1 VPKGLS
7 REAQPLS
14 VRSWR
19 ALADRTGPTVRF
31 LTATEAHVYAFS
43 IAANVLLSFFPFLLT
58 LILLCRWVFHWERG
72 VQAILFAVSNCFPDY
87 HGGAYL
93 DISGLLNHAA
103 WAHRRV
109 SMLSLLMLF
118 FTANGI
124 FEPFEVALNRA
135 WKVKKN
141 RSYLR
146 NQLVSLGLIF
156 LCGIL
161 VLLSTLLFA
170 GNGGIVSQTIKAGF
184 VGDFSSSILFKL
196 AALPPSA
203 LIIFL
208 VYWILPNRRIP
219 AKPLIPVSIV
229 VGMLLTALNYLN
241 LLTWPWLFVKLK
253 GEAGPF
259 VHSASIILWSFF
271 AALVVLAGAEWSA
284 RVTLGKELLHQE
296 SVDERAA
303 EIAPSGAGVVADNDA
318 RDTQKKDL
326 S

>member
-1 VPKGLS
+1 MNALPS
-7 REAQPLS
+7 ASDPIRQPRPVQ
-14 VRSWR
+14 VRSWHR
-19 ALADRTGPTVRF
+19 HARSVGPTLRF
-31 LTATEAHVYAFS
+31 LTQTEAHVYAFS

-58 LILLCRWVFHWERG
+58 LILFCRGVLHWEKG

-87 HGGAYL
+87 HGGTYL

-109 SMLSLLMLF
+109 SFVSLFMLF

-135 WKVKKN
+135 WGVKKN
-141 RSYLR
+141 RSYIK

-161 VLLSTLLFA
+161 VLLSASLFA
-170 GNGGIVSQTIKAGF
+170 WKGAALSHTIRSSF
-184 VGDFSSSILFKL
+184 ISDFSRAVLFKVG
-196 AALPPSA
+196 ALPLSA
-203 LIIFL
+203 LIVFL

-219 AKPLIPVSIV
+219 VKRLIPVSIL
-229 VGMLLTALNYLN
+229 VGMLLTTLNYLN
-241 LLTWPWLFVKLK
+241 VLTWPWLLEKLK

-259 VHSASIILWSFF
+259 VHSASIVLWSFC

-284 RVTLGKELLHQE
+284 RMTL
-296 SVDERAA
+296 DEEVLR
-303 EIAPSGAGVVADNDA
+303 ETHPDGERTSSD
-318 RDTQKKDL
+318 
-326 S
+326 

>member
-1 VPKGLS
+1 MPKDSS
-7 REAQPLS
+7 RKTQPVH
-14 VRSWR
+14 VRSCR
-19 ALADRTGPTVRF
+19 AIVRTVGPTVRF

-58 LILLCRWVFHWERG
+58 LILLCRWVFHWEKG
-72 VQAILFAVSNCFPDY
+72 VQAILLAVSNCFPDY

-109 SMLSLLMLF
+109 SLLSLLMLF

-141 RSYLR
+141 RSYLM

-170 GNGGIVSQTIKAGF
+170 WKGGLVSHTIKAGF
-184 VGDFSSSILFKL
+184 ITDFSSRIVFKL
-196 AALPPSA
+196 AALPLSA

-219 AKPLIPVSIV
+219 IKRLIPVSV
-229 VGMLLTALNYLN
+229 VIGMLLTALNYLN
-241 LLTWPWLFVKLK
+241 LVTWPWLFVKLK

-284 RVTLGKELLHQE
+284 RVTLDEE
-296 SVDERAA
+296 SVHREN
-303 EIAPSGAGVVADNDA
+303 PPMGASEVAQTGDWAVTDNVA
-318 RDTQKKDL
+318 RDT
-326 S
+326 

>member
-1 VPKGLS
+1 VNASPSASGDDS
-7 REAQPLS
+7 FRQAQPIH

-19 ALADRTGPTVRF
+19 LLARTVGPTLRF
-31 LTATEAHVYAFS
+31 LTETEAHVYAFS

-58 LILLCRWVFHWERG
+58 LILFCRGVLHWEKG

-87 HGGAYL
+87 HGGTYL

-103 WAHRRV
+103 WAHRSV
-109 SMLSLLMLF
+109 SFVSLLMLF

-135 WKVKKN
+135 WRVKKN
-141 RSYLR
+141 RSYIK

-161 VLLSTLLFA
+161 VLLSSFLFAWKGTSLSHTIQSSLISYFSRTLL
-170 GNGGIVSQTIKAGF
+170 
-184 VGDFSSSILFKL
+184 LKL
-196 AALPPSA
+196 GSLPFSA

-219 AKPLIPVSIV
+219 VKRLVPVSII

-241 LLTWPWLFVKLK
+241 LLTWPWLLEKLK

-259 VHSASIILWSFF
+259 VHSASIIIWSFC

-284 RVTLGKELLHQE
+284 RVTLDEELFSETQPIGGEH
-296 SVDERAA
+296 
-303 EIAPSGAGVVADNDA
+303 SGAV
-318 RDTQKKDL
+318 
-326 S
+326 